1 MVNRISGAG
10 SSGLDIEAVV
20 TKLMKAEQAPLD
32 KLNKSKQLIEW
43 TRDSYKEV
51 STKLVD
57 FRNNK
62 LFSYNTMSAMS
73 AKKTT
78 VTGDTNAFTA
88 TALSSDA
95 SGSFTVKVNQL
106 ATGGALVSG
115 TGIGATTATTTLADI
130 GITNA
135 STIQINGQSI
145 SFNSTDT
152 ISSFVSKINKNS
164 SANVVAVFDSTS
176 GKLSLTSKT
185 TGLASSVTVSNDLK
199 TAFKLDTLKPGTN
212 AKLTVNGLDIEQ
224 DSNSYTLNDVKLTFN
239 AVSTSVD
246 GSTVTVSSDTDAIV
260 NTIKSFISDYNN
272 VLSLVNN
279 KLDEARYS
287 SYGPLTSDEK
297 SAMTDGQITAWEA
310 KAKSGLIRRDST
322 LTSLVSNL
330 RLSAISSV
338 NVPSGSTTSSMNI
351 TEIGIT
357 TGTWSEGGKLY
368 LDETKLRKAI
378 EANPDQVVALFTGK
392 DSSVTSTS
400 NPITANNGVFNRMY
414 SVLKTG
420 LDGLAEK
427 AGTSKYSVELDQTL
441 DNNSTLGSQVRGID
455 DRIATMQDR
464 LNRLETA
471 YYAKFTA
478 MESAISKLNSQASNF
493 S

>member
-10 SSGLDIEAVV
+10 TSGLDIESVV

-57 FRNNK
+57 LRNNK
-62 LFSYNTMSAMS
+62 IFNYNTMSALS

-78 VTGDTNAFTA
+78 ITGDTNAFTA
-88 TALSSDA
+88 TTLSSDA

-106 ATGGALVSG
+106 ATGGSLVSS
-115 TGIGATTATTTLADI
+115 GIGSKSASTTLADL
-130 GITNA
+130 GVTDT
-135 STIQINGQSI
+135 STIEINGQPI
-145 SFNSTDT
+145 SFSSTDT
-152 ISSFVSKINKNS
+152 ISSFISKVNKNS
-164 SANVVAVFDSTS
+164 AANVVAVFDSAS

-185 TGLASSVTVSNDLK
+185 TGLTSGVTVSSDLE
-199 TAFKLDTLKPGTN
+199 TAFKLDTPKPGSN

-224 DSNSYTLNDVKLTFN
+224 DSNTYTLNDVKLTLN
-239 AVSTSVD
+239 AVSSTVD
-246 GSTVTVSSDTDAIV
+246 GSKVTVATDTDSIV
-260 NTIKSFISDYNN
+260 NTIKSFVNDYNT

-279 KLDEARYS
+279 KLGEARYS
-287 SYGPLTSDEK
+287 SYEPLTTDEK
-297 SAMTDGQITAWEA
+297 SAMTDSQITAWEV

-322 LTSLVSNL
+322 LTTLVSNL

-338 NVPSGSTTSSMNI
+338 NVPSGSTTTSMNI
-351 TEIGIT
+351 TQIGIT

-368 LDETKLRKAI
+368 VDETKLRKAI
-378 EANPDQVVALFTGK
+378 EANPDQVISLFSGK

-414 SVLKTG
+414 AVLKTG

-441 DNNSTLGSQVRGID
+441 DNNSSLGSQVREID
-455 DRIATMQDR
+455 TRISNLQSR
-464 LNRLETA
+464 LNRLESA

-493 S
+493 G